1 MSEDTSN
8 NADRRSVVIERIIPA
23 EVPRPTSSAVMMF
36 TTLLLLLII
45 LIAVIGLLTHWS
57 VVVAASALV
66 MLVLIV
72 ATVLAI
78 PAGIAGSFYHQ
89 FRKSH
94 LHLEHTRVDLEMKQE
109 QLATVQD
116 ERARANEL
124 HAVQLQ
130 LMQTRL
136 AADERGNRPFL
147 VNPYTQQVTEVASGN
162 YMQPV
167 PAHYHFDYR
176 PELTPGAATS
186 ALPAASDMRIPSFA
200 ESIASGDISPRQRDM
215 LFSYELVEDEMTG
228 QLQGLSPIR
237 GEIGSQHTQ
246 FIVAGS
252 QSGKTTYMSGIVAQA
267 VAMRTV
273 LYIIDPHKKHPEKS
287 LAARLAAFQPW
298 MILPPAS
305 THEEIRR
312 LLDHATRIRDTLIGG
327 ETLYEGYHVM
337 FLVDEVPALMASQRS
352 QEKLI
357 RQLYTD
363 LAVFMQSIGT
373 QTAKFG
379 MTGLFASQFATKDAL
394 GEIDFRDSCMSQF
407 IMRLH
412 PIQAQAMR
420 ILGKDRVNAI
430 PKFPKG
436 HGFLL
441 LSDSTSEPLRVAA
454 GNVTMQD
461 LTVFAG
467 QLPPSPLPFATRPR
481 AETTTKQPGQ
491 SGHFSAESARFNAPE
506 TLSETSMKQPDETA
520 IEASYTNFCAL
531 KRADY
536 NQGQII
542 WKLWGVQAGATN
554 AYRDARNQYVAWDE
568 RYRREQEESEVWRT
582 G

>member
-1 MSEDTSN
+1 MSENRSN
-8 NADRRSVVIERIIPA
+8 NADLRPVVIEHSIPS
-23 EVPRPTSSAVMMF
+23 EGPRPSSPAVTLF
-36 TTLLLLLII
+36 TIMLMLLIF
-45 LIAVIGLLTHWS
+45 LIAVIGIVTHWS
-57 VVVAASALV
+57 AVVDSSSLV
-66 MLVLIV
+66 MLILIG
-72 ATVLAI
+72 ATILCI
-78 PAGIAGSFYHQ
+78 PLGIAAAAYHQ

-109 QLATVQD
+109 QLAAVQD
-116 ERARANEL
+116 ARLRANERHTVEL
-124 HAVQLQ
+124 L

-136 AADERGNRPFL
+136 AADPNGNRPYL
-147 VNPYTQQVTEVASGN
+147 VNPSTQQVTEVTSGN

-176 PELTPGAATS
+176 PELTPGAATP
-186 ALPAASDMRIPSFA
+186 ALPAAFDMRIPSFA
-200 ESIASGDISPRQRDM
+200 EAVASGDISPRQRDM
-215 LFSYELVEDEMTG
+215 LFSYELVEDDMTG
-228 QLQGLSPIR
+228 QVQSIAPIR

-287 LAARLAAFQPW
+287 LAARLAALHPW

-312 LLDHATRIRDTLIGG
+312 LLDHATRTRDALIAG

-337 FLVDEVPALMASQRS
+337 FLVDEVPALMAYQRS
-352 QEKLI
+352 QEKPI
-357 RQLYTD
+357 RQLYTE

-379 MTGLFASQFATKDAL
+379 MTGLFASQFATKEAL

-412 PIQAQAMR
+412 PTQAQAMR
-420 ILGKDRVNAI
+420 ILGKERVNAI
-430 PKFPKG
+430 PKFSKG
-436 HGFLL
+436 HGYLL
-441 LSDSTSEPLRVAA
+441 LSDSTGDPLRVAA
-454 GNVTMQD
+454 GNVTEQD

-467 QLPPSPLPFATRPR
+467 QLPPSPLPFATR
-481 AETTTKQPGQ
+481 AKSETTTKQAGQPGQ
-491 SGHFSAESARFNAPE
+491 WDPLESTCRHAS
-506 TLSETSMKQPDETA
+506 LS
-520 IEASYTNFCAL
+520 IL
-531 KRADY
+531 
-536 NQGQII
+536 
-542 WKLWGVQAGATN
+542 
-554 AYRDARNQYVAWDE
+554 
-568 RYRREQEESEVWRT
+568 
-582 G
+582 